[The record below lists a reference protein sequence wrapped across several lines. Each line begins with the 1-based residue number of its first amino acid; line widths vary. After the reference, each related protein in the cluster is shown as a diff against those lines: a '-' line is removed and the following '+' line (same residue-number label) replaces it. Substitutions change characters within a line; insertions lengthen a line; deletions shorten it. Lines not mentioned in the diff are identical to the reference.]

1 MRPRNLALFLLLPLA
16 WAQPATEAAKQLA
29 AKIVTLV
36 PAHSTLMLSFENR
49 ASLEGGEVDG
59 IRAAVEQQLRAAGLE
74 LGDSATKLRVTISE
88 DPLRYLLVAQIGGQ
102 VAIVSWRKPPA
113 SATEYRTIIKRT
125 AVWEQRE
132 PVLDI
137 SLSNDGASMVV
148 LEAERSV
155 EYKKD
160 NGRWQFLRATPITG
174 PVVSRDPRGR
184 LADTGSPY
192 HMVSGRNYF
201 NGGAR
206 GEFYCEAEIP
216 AGTLMTGV
224 DGHARLYGQRAEPL
238 LVISSW
244 GSDIAA
250 VTSDCGSKRQV
261 LVTAPTMDDSQDHLQ
276 AFEFTGAAYAA
287 VSEPLLVAGAVTA
300 LWPAESAGQV
310 TLVVHNKQTGM
321 YEASRVSL
329 SCAQ

>member
-1 MRPRNLALFLLLPLA
+1 MRPSVLALLLLLPLA
-16 WAQPATEAAKQLA
+16 WAQPATEAAKQLG
-29 AKIVTLV
+29 AKIVTQV
-36 PAHSTLMLSFENR
+36 PAHSTLMVSFENR
-49 ASLEGGEVDG
+49 ASLEGGEVDA
-59 IRAAVEQQLRAAGLE
+59 IRAAVEQQLHAAGLE
-74 LGDSATKLRVTISE
+74 LGDSEMKLRVTISE
-88 DPLRYLLVAQIGGQ
+88 DPLRYLLVSQIGGQ
-102 VAIVSWRKPPA
+102 VAIVSWRKPPTA
-113 SATEYRTIIKRT
+113 AAEYRTIIKRT
-125 AVWEQRE
+125 PVWEQRE

-137 SLSNDGASMVV
+137 SLSNDGAGMVV

-174 PVVSRDPRGR
+174 AVVSRDPRGR
-184 LADTGSPY
+184 LAEAGSPY
-192 HMVSGRNYF
+192 HLVSGRNYF

-206 GEFYCEAEIP
+206 GEFYCDAEIP

-238 LVISSW
+238 LVINNW

-250 VTSDCGSKRQV
+250 VTSECGSKRQV
-261 LVTAPTMDDSQDHLQ
+261 LVTAPTLDDSQDHLQ
-276 AFEFTGAAYAA
+276 AFEFTGATYAA
-287 VSEPLLVAGAVTA
+287 VSEPLLLPGPVTA
-300 LWPAESAGQV
+300 LWAAESPGQV